1 MTQLI
6 RKMICGRNIKTEV
19 PIKAG
24 SMAKDVPF
32 LAWHKAEEFLKL
44 NGFKF
49 GSLDQDN
56 PVGFMLGEYRLPQ
69 KWHNLDKDDKFKLNG
84 ILISDDFRHGDIK
97 IIFFE

>member
-6 RKMICGRNIKTEV
+6 HKMICGRTIKKEL

-32 LAWHKAEEFLKL
+32 LAWYKAQEYLATFHYVW
-44 NGFKF
+44 
-49 GSLDQDN
+49 GSMDGDN
-56 PVGFMLGEYRLPQ
+56 PVGFMLGVYRAPQ
-69 KWHNLDKDDKFKLNG
+69 KWHNLDKDDKFKLDG
-84 ILISDDFRHGDIK
+84 IIISDDFRHGDIK